1 MKKSKKRSFYD
12 DIDRLLRN
20 HMRNFVKRRMR
31 DGDNKKLVS
40 VFSNRIRDGM
50 VAILSAELTRVVR
63 EVVRDYEVGK
73 GGSDGK

>member
-12 DIDRLLRN
+12 NIDRLLRN

-31 DGDNKKLVS
+31 DGDNKKLIG

-63 EVVRDYEVGK
+63 EVVRDYEAGK
-73 GGSDGK
+73 RGSDGK